1 MAGQWCL
8 IESDPGVFTELLRG
22 FGCSGLQVEEIWSL
36 EEESFD
42 KLSPVHGL
50 IFLCKWRGGEEPAGE
65 IVTDSRINDIFF
77 AKQVIVN
84 ACATLALLSVVL
96 NCSHDDVSLGPALS
110 AFRDFSR
117 QFDPAMKGLALSNS
131 DTIREVHNS
140 FSRQQLL
147 EGEATPGCR
156 DDAFHFVSFVPI
168 GGHLYELDGLK
179 EGPVDLGPCELASW
193 LSAVRPVIERRIQRF
208 QEGEIRFNL
217 MAVVSDRR
225 LVLKNR
231 IEELTGVTMDTG
243 EGGAWPAEIQSELE
257 QMRLQIEE
265 EEKKLQRYR
274 VECARRRHNF
284 LPFILELLR
293 TLAQQQRL
301 LPLVQQAKARQAARK
316 K

>member
-22 FGCSGLQVEEIWSL
+22 FGLYSGTGRGFAAGGRDDRGGCEVGGLIGVIFGTWLGYGGGWRWSL
-36 EEESFD
+36 NAQEH
-42 KLSPVHGL
+42 PGL
-50 IFLCKWRGGEEPAGE
+50 
-65 IVTDSRINDIFF
+65 
-77 AKQVIVN
+77 
-84 ACATLALLSVVL
+84 
-96 NCSHDDVSLGPALS
+96 
-110 AFRDFSR
+110 
-117 QFDPAMKGLALSNS
+117 MKGLALSNS

-179 EGPVDLGPCELASW
+179 EGPVDLGPCELTSW

-225 LVLKNR
+225 LVLKKR
-231 IEELTGVTMDTG
+231 IEDLTGVTMDTG
-243 EGGAWPAEIQSELE
+243 EGSAWPTEIQSELE

-293 TLAQQQRL
+293 MLAQQQRL
-301 LPLVQQAKARQAARK
+301 LPLVQQVRER
-316 K
+316 